1 MKRSKIWSWKC
12 PKLGGGLIFREVSG
26 SQGLISI
33 RNTILEGSSLLI
45 MKSSENIMRVELEGM
60 IVNQEL
66 KSSKNKKSDMQVNC

>member
-1 MKRSKIWSWKC
+1 M
-12 PKLGGGLIFREVSG
+12 SG

-45 MKSSENIMRVELEGM
+45 MKSSENIMRAELEGM